1 MLSRRDFL
9 RAVPAAAVFAALS
22 ARAQSKDEFKIR
34 TTLSSALYGT
44 MPLDVIL
51 PEVAKTGAESI
62 DIWCKVHGDQR
73 EQATALGEEAFA
85 SLLKKHAC
93 ASVPAPA
100 TRSARSSYRTRWLG

>member
-9 RAVPAAAVFAALS
+9 RTVPAAAVFAALS
-22 ARAQSKDEFKIR
+22 AQGQSKDDFKIR
-34 TTLSSALYGT
+34 YTMSSALYGT

-73 EQATALGEEAFA
+73 EQATALGEEARRRPRRVRLRRPQE
-85 SLLKKHAC
+85 SRRRRRQGRDRQ
-93 ASVPAPA
+93 VP
-100 TRSARSSYRTRWLG
+100 